1 MATWFIRMKI
11 FLQEKNKKN
20 LTLFTSGFTIFL
32 AVIVSG
38 LLLLVVL
45 SISNLALKETI
56 LSGAGRESELA
67 FFAADSGVECAL
79 FWDYQNPDPVTG
91 FQREQ
96 GAFIS
101 PIQNIECGAG
111 VTYQSPSIGVGFNP
125 ADYPSFD
132 PGDPFSINKPVCNI
146 DPVVSNFTVTFDNG
160 TCTILSVSK
169 CYDGTTLKTQIE
181 SRGRSSCDL
190 ADPRRFER
198 AIRVIYP

>member
-1 MATWFIRMKI
+1 M

-20 LTLFTSGFTIFL
+20 LIPLTSGFTIFL

-79 FWDYQNPDPVTG
+79 FWDYQNPDPATG

-101 PIQNIECGAG
+101 PIQSIDCGAG
-111 VTYQSPSIGVGFNP
+111 VTYQNPATGVGFDP

-132 PGDPFSINKPVCNI
+132 PGDPFSLNKPICGVN
-146 DPVVSNFTVTFDNG
+146 PVQSNFTVSFDNS
-160 TCTILSVSK
+160 TCALLSVSK

-181 SRGRSSCDL
+181 SRGRSSCDVS
-190 ADPRRFER
+190 DPRRFER